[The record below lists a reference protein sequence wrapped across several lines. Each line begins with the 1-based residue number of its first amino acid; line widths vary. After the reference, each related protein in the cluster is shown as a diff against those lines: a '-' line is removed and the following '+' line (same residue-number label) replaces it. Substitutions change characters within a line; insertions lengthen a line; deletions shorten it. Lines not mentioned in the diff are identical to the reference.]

1 MKSLFWFALV
11 VALGMGTAS
20 MLRADHHNHLPVLNQ
35 AVAQI
40 TNAAFRDGLYLGRL
54 AAERSAEPHVAS
66 GRWATSEDRSSFT
79 AGYQRGYS
87 EFLQAKRRR
96 PRAFT
101 EPNRPLRAASLT
113 KKLLRHTPFR
123 GAM

>member
-1 MKSLFWFALV
+1 MRRLFVFASV
-11 VALGMGTAS
+11 VALSVGTAS
-20 MLRADHHNHLPVLNQ
+20 MMRADHHNHMPVTNG

-54 AAERSAEPHVAS
+54 GAERGAEAHIAS
-66 GRWATSEDRSSFT
+66 GRWTTSEDRSSFT
-79 AGYQRGYS
+79 AGYQQGYS
-87 EFLQAKRRR
+87 DGLASKRRR

-113 KKLLRHTPFR
+113 K
-123 GAM
+123 